1 MSKSGEYD
9 PISPQRTAFRPGKP
23 GYPSQAGQSTK
34 TRPSR
39 RGPLIIGGLAL
50 YCFTAYGTYL
60 YYSASKTPSVPQ
72 GAKIPEDVPDRYNET
87 AKSFDSEVELTEK
100 LMGLGWRRKSLAK
113 RASGHVLEVS
123 VGTGRNGQYYDLK
136 KCKSITFVD
145 QSPEMIEIAKKK
157 FYGMS

>member
-1 MSKSGEYD
+1 MS
-9 PISPQRTAFRPGKP
+9 
-23 GYPSQAGQSTK
+23 
-34 TRPSR
+34 
-39 RGPLIIGGLAL
+39 
-50 YCFTAYGTYL
+50 
-60 YYSASKTPSVPQ
+60 
-72 GAKIPEDVPDRYNET
+72 DRYNET

-100 LMGLGWRRKSLAK
+100 TMRLGWRRKSLAK

-145 QSPEMIEIAKKK
+145 QSPKMIEIAKKK